1 MCNTFVQY
9 VEIQKRVDFLLI
21 LWYNKI
27 MKGVLFMKYMCVFW
41 TDRNHYEKIIFENWS
56 ECFDYL
62 KFFIKMMGRK
72 IIPFITSSYFKGF
85 VDDGAGIKLKITDDI
100 DLNKVM
106 YNYVDTET
114 DLLKTKTYF
123 RIIFRRYTPLEEFA
137 DKI

>member
-1 MCNTFVQY
+1 
-9 VEIQKRVDFLLI
+9 
-21 LWYNKI
+21 
-27 MKGVLFMKYMCVFW
+27 MKYMCVFW
-41 TDRNHYEKIIFENWS
+41 TDKSHHEKIIFENWS

-72 IIPFITSSYFKGF
+72 IIPVITSSYFKGF

-100 DLNKVM
+100 DLDRVM
-106 YNYVDTET
+106 YNYIDTET
-114 DLLKTKTYF
+114 ELLKTKTYF

>member
-1 MCNTFVQY
+1 
-9 VEIQKRVDFLLI
+9 
-21 LWYNKI
+21 
-27 MKGVLFMKYMCVFW
+27 MKYMCVFW

-72 IIPFITSSYFKGF
+72 IIPVITSQYFQNMIEA
-85 VDDGAGIKLKITDDI
+85 GAGIKLKITDEI

-106 YNYVDTET
+106 YNFIDFKEET
-114 DLLKTKTYF
+114 KVFF
-123 RIIFRRYTPLEEFA
+123 RIVFRRYTPLDEIA